1 MPDPILIQFKT
12 DLTAIDNTIDS
23 LEQLGMVDKAT
34 ADSFRKT
41 SGELKKY
48 QEEMSKTGKQVD
60 AVTIDLE
67 DLANAMKE
75 IPKKIIDDAAK
86 KSLDDTGKS
95 VDNLNKSMIT
105 LRAQLFAI
113 KEKMSELEM
122 QGKANTKAYD
132 ALTNRAALLE
142 DQIGDTAA
150 RVRVL
155 ASDTKNLDAALSL
168 ATGLAGTFSIAQGAT
183 ALFGDEN
190 EDLQKSLLKVQSALS
205 ILNGLQAIQA
215 TLNKNSA
222 ASVVILSNVQ
232 KAYTAYI
239 GQSTGAMLL
248 LKQASIG
255 LGLPAL
261 GIAIYAA
268 ITAFKAWR
276 EEQDQVNAATAR
288 MIKINDEA
296 TGSISQQEIELAAL
310 IRQMKQENLTNND
323 KQAILQTVNEKYG
336 DQIGHFNSIKTLE
349 EEFIK
354 RAEAYIQV
362 LRLRAQAQAALNLAT
377 KEQETLLKEQ
387 NAEVDTTISKWKQFT
402 TIATAAI
409 TGSAVAGNEVLN
421 GAVNRS
427 AEIIQNAQKDFD
439 AYLDL
444 YNEFM
449 TEAQAIVKKYN
460 FEAKKGATETA
471 KIVREEFTDAQQISP
486 FPSPEELETDV
497 ITPSIKIANDYY
509 ETLKQIRTIDKES
522 QLADLRELQQAN
534 LDHYNKVTAYAYMSF
549 DTLNAISQQAL
560 DNRIATLDEQL
571 AKGQLTEEQ
580 YAKAAKDAKIDE
592 AKREK
597 QIAFFRS
604 LIAIPE
610 AYLEGLV
617 QGGPPLAF
625 FYAGLAG
632 IQSALIASAK
642 IPQFAKGTKKAPAG
656 MKWVGEEGPEL
667 INDGGGYPIIP
678 HKESMAIANA
688 FEKWGVGYDYEGNA
702 IVMGGADID
711 YGRLAKALAKEI
723 SALPISETHFDEHG
737 FTRAVRTNQSRVNY
751 LENRYQS

>member
-41 SGELKKY
+41 SAEAKKY
-48 QEEMSKTGKQVD
+48 QEEMTKTGKQVD

-67 DLANAMKE
+67 EMVKAMKE
-75 IPKKIIDDAAK
+75 VPKKIIEDSAK
-86 KSLDDTGKS
+86 KSLEDGAKATNDVADKS
-95 VDNLNKSMIT
+95 AKLT
-105 LRAQLFAI
+105 TQLRQL
-113 KEKMSELEM
+113 KQELSQMEM
-122 QGKANTKAYD
+122 AGKANTAEYK
-132 ALTNRAALLE
+132 RMAAQAGALE

-168 ATGLAGTFSIAQGAT
+168 ATGIAGTFSIAQGAT

-402 TIATAAI
+402 TVLTTAI

-449 TEAQAIVKKYN
+449 TEAQDIVKKYN

-509 ETLKQIRTIDKES
+509 ETLKQIRTIDKE
-522 QLADLRELQQAN
+522 
-534 LDHYNKVTAYAYMSF
+534 
-549 DTLNAISQQAL
+549 
-560 DNRIATLDEQL
+560 
-571 AKGQLTEEQ
+571 
-580 YAKAAKDAKIDE
+580 
-592 AKREK
+592 
-597 QIAFFRS
+597 
-604 LIAIPE
+604 
-610 AYLEGLV
+610 
-617 QGGPPLAF
+617 
-625 FYAGLAG
+625 
-632 IQSALIASAK
+632 
-642 IPQFAKGTKKAPAG
+642 
-656 MKWVGEEGPEL
+656 
-667 INDGGGYPIIP
+667 
-678 HKESMAIANA
+678 
-688 FEKWGVGYDYEGNA
+688 
-702 IVMGGADID
+702 
-711 YGRLAKALAKEI
+711 
-723 SALPISETHFDEHG
+723 
-737 FTRAVRTNQSRVNY
+737 
-751 LENRYQS
+751 